1 MTDNPH
7 GGDSVGAGF
16 DESAGNYDDL
26 LIHNR
31 TGAARLVAAL
41 PDAVYERIIDV
52 GCGTGFATLEMHARR
67 GTTRAVGVDA
77 SPEMLEVFR
86 RTAAQVEG
94 LDAQLHVGDAAAL
107 PADEGSMDAAI
118 STMAFHW
125 FPDKQ
130 TALGQM
136 ARAVKPG
143 GIVAV
148 LTAGRG
154 TDGELL
160 QVMRRMDPPVPVAW
174 TAVFDYIHRDVPE
187 MHAMLDVAGLEP
199 IDVWAETRYRWI
211 DPVNY
216 MARLQAVAAHL
227 SSDMPPEV
235 AIAHGER
242 LTRALHEASGPKGFA
257 YTFVKL
263 FAIARKP
270 VSSS

>member
-7 GGDSVGAGF
+7 GADTVGAGF
-16 DESAGNYDDL
+16 DEAAGNYDDL

-31 TGAARLVAAL
+31 MGAKRLVDAL
-41 PDAVYERIIDV
+41 PGETYERIVDV
-52 GCGTGFATLEMHARR
+52 GCGTGFAAFEMHEQH
-67 GTTRAVGVDA
+67 GTTSVVGLDA
-77 SPEMLEVFR
+77 SHEMLEVFR
-86 RTAAQVEG
+86 RSAAELPD
-94 LDAQLHVGDAAAL
+94 LDAQLHIGDAVAL
-107 PADEGSMDAAI
+107 PVVEGSMDAAI

-130 TALGQM
+130 AALGQM

-143 GIVAV
+143 GVVAV

-160 QVMRRMDPPVPVAW
+160 QVMRQMDPPVPVAW

-187 MHAMLDVAGLEP
+187 MHAMLEAAGLEA
-199 IDVWAETRYRWI
+199 IDVWTETRYRWI

-227 SSDMPPEV
+227 SSDMPLEV
-235 AIAHGER
+235 ALAHGER
-242 LTRALHEASGPKGFA
+242 LMRALSEQSGPKGFA

-270 VSSS
+270 I

>member
-7 GGDSVGAGF
+7 GADSVGAGF
-16 DESAGNYDDL
+16 DEAAGTYDDL

-31 TGAARLVAAL
+31 MGAKRLVDAL
-41 PDAVYERIIDV
+41 PDATYERIVDV
-52 GCGTGFATLEMHARR
+52 GCGTGFATFEMHEQR
-67 GTTRAVGVDA
+67 GTTSVVGVDA

-86 RTAAQVEG
+86 RSAAQMPT

-107 PADEGSMDAAI
+107 PVVEGGMDAAI

-130 TALGQM
+130 AALAQM

-143 GIVAV
+143 GVVAV

-160 QVMRRMDPPVPVAW
+160 QVMRQMDPPVPVAW

-187 MHAMLDVAGLEP
+187 MYAMLDAAGLEAV
-199 IDVWAETRYRWI
+199 DVWAETRYRWI

-235 AIAHGER
+235 ALAHGER
-242 LTRALHEASGPKGFA
+242 LTQALFAAAGPKGFA

-263 FAIARKP
+263 FAIAHKP
-270 VSSS
+270 V